1 MLARRVS
8 MRNQHLMR
16 TYAFILLILF
26 TLCVAST
33 FGAPKPKVDR
43 CDRDGDLY
51 FREAK
56 NCPVNGWGFDC
67 NDSDNSIHP
76 GATETCNGVD
86 DNCND
91 LVDEGDVCGTDPC
104 GDNSCSNGEDCNS
117 CPADCGVCSVCG
129 DGTCDPSEDC
139 SSCPGDCGSCS
150 DFDINSMDAIGDSVS
165 TGVNADI
172 SNCTNDNQEWLNW
185 STSTS
190 SSDFCGGGSDG
201 VLSHA
206 EALQCDLDDSI
217 STPANNAA
225 ESGATLLEDF
235 VNQANLAIDHLGSNQ
250 GPRYLTLLLGHNDL
264 CSGSINK
271 QNSSCDHPD
280 QDPLNYCRTRPA
292 AFEREFRKGLDQL
305 IQIEDLHIG
314 VASLVRLSQLC
325 NFEGKSQ
332 CSTLGWLGGR
342 DCGRLWSRVV
352 NLGGLFGY
360 QSGICGSLTYDCSHD
375 RVVDAYQ
382 TADTYREILARVSLE
397 YANLEAGQ
405 ESPAVQVGGEAV
417 GGVLAAVGVTIAYS
431 DATWYYKFQENELS
445 CCDCFHPSVE
455 GQDKASGMLFGGLEC
470 DGTNVCCA
478 DGADPYENGLC
489 QSEDTAGTV
498 YPGFF
503 VTGP

>member
-1 MLARRVS
+1 MDGVS
-8 MRNQHLMR
+8 TAMIMTVQ
-16 TYAFILLILF
+16 FILERPILAPERMTTVMALSTKMKFVELIPAGTVRAIHRKTAAVARKTAIVP
-26 TLCVAST
+26 TLTST
-33 FGAPKPKVDR
+33 P
-43 CDRDGDLY
+43 
-51 FREAK
+51 
-56 NCPVNGWGFDC
+56 WM
-67 NDSDNSIHP
+67 
-76 GATETCNGVD
+76 
-86 DNCND
+86 
-91 LVDEGDVCGTDPC
+91 
-104 GDNSCSNGEDCNS
+104 
-117 CPADCGVCSVCG
+117 
-129 DGTCDPSEDC
+129 PSETVFQRE
-139 SSCPGDCGSCS
+139 SMPTSPIVRMTIKNGST
-150 DFDINSMDAIGDSVS
+150 GQQVS
-165 TGVNADI
+165 TRGGYCD
-172 SNCTNDNQEWLNW
+172 
-185 STSTS
+185 
-190 SSDFCGGGSDG
+190 GGSDG

-206 EALQCDLDDSI
+206 EALQCDLNNSI

-235 VNQANLAIDHLGSNQ
+235 VNQTNLAIDHLGSNP

-271 QNSSCDHPD
+271 ENSSCDLPD
-280 QDPLNYCRTRPA
+280 QDPLNYCRTRPE

-314 VASLVRLSQLC
+314 VASLVRVSQLC

-342 DCGRLWSRVV
+342 DCGRLWKRVV

-382 TADTYREILARVSLE
+382 TANTYREILAQVSLE
-397 YANLEAGQ
+397 YANLEAGR
-405 ESPAVQVGGEAV
+405 ESPEVSVGGQTV
-417 GGVLAAVGVTIAYS
+417 GGVVPAAGVTIAYS

-445 CCDCFHPSVE
+445 CCDCFHPSIE

-489 QSEDTAGTV
+489 QTEDTGGTIH
-498 YPGFF
+498 PGFF